1 MSSKA
6 CAYFTETLRLYPSL
20 PLLTRKSTR
29 PYKVPDSDL
38 VLEKGIRVIIP
49 SYAINRD
56 PELYPDPLRFDPERF
71 NPTTTKEHHPVNL
84 QFGDGPMTCIG
95 KLVWTIY
102 ICLS

>member
-1 MSSKA
+1 M
-6 CAYFTETLRLYPSL
+6 
-20 PLLTRKSTR
+20 LTRKSTR

-71 NPTTTKEHHPVNL
+71 NPATTKERHTVNL

-95 KLVWTIY
+95 KLVWTI
-102 ICLS
+102 ISAKGDTQGSNND

>member
-1 MSSKA
+1 MSSKV